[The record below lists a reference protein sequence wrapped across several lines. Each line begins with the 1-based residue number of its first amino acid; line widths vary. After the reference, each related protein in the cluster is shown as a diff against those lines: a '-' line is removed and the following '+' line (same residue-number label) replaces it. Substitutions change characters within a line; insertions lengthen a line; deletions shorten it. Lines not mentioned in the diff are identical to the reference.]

1 MLQASHTGPTGR
13 LLRTG
18 RGRGLLVT
26 EDAPAGTLLLL
37 CHPLSVLSGPTGTP
51 LAPSQLVSHFERSL
65 HTPTPQ
71 QHHRQQQ
78 QQQGTWVSSEQR
90 SILDSLFD
98 GSGSS
103 AAAPPLPLDQLA
115 AARLEPSPAP
125 ASNAL
130 QASGGRHELAAGRLQ
145 RIMEFNCKGER
156 CCSPLECIDETL
168 MPTRCQARVLR
179 EGRGQR
185 RPGRVAVQ
193 GASPSR
199 PTSACS
205 PPWPSSTTPAPP
217 TPAAAAWRG
226 GAALAV
232 RSSVGLT
239 RGEEV
244 QISYLGRYI
253 SAPAST
259 RQELLRHSYG
269 FTCGCGRC
277 VAECGRAPLSDQGL
291 HRDWA
296 RLDPFLRQAVMAGLA
311 AGADPRPLRDLGS
324 RLLRFSL
331 SARAAVAGL
340 GVAGGRVVARAPD
353 AWGVGAELQQRA
365 LTGTVSVGAPA
376 SDGPEPAAVLIQT
389 ESSTQLLNSPA
400 ISSNSSSTGSSTG
413 SGTGSSTGSSS
424 SSGGV
429 DAIGMDDTS
438 DQLSIAASDSLMKE
452 SGIIRADAYDTPVVL
467 APLGLLLLMAAPP
480 GSYSHCALCVA
491 HLALL
496 QASLGADHPLAQ
508 RALTVAIDAHVARYG
523 ETAAAVCARLMEA
536 HEVAQQGL
544 GGAVLPGK

>member
-1 MLQASHTGPTGR
+1 MFS
-13 LLRTG
+13 

-145 RIMEFNCKGER
+145 RIMEFNCKGEDNGDPAAWLCR
-156 CCSPLECIDETL
+156 GEPQSAYIGLFPALALINHSCSPN
-168 MPTRCQARVLR
+168 
-179 EGRGQR
+179 
-185 RPGRVAVQ
+185 
-193 GASPSR
+193 ASCCGL
-199 PTSACS
+199 A
-205 PPWPSSTTPAPP
+205 
-217 TPAAAAWRG
+217 G